1 MIQLNLLPDI
11 KLEYLKT
18 ERTKR
23 KIILISSACAGAAL
37 LLLLMLFVVVNVLQK
52 QHLNS
57 LNKDIKTYSA
67 KLSGTTDLNKILTI
81 QNQLESLPA
90 MHDQKVVASRL
101 FSYMSQLTPNQA
113 SIASLKVDFV
123 GNTISF
129 SGTADALETV
139 NKFTDTLKFTTFKT
153 ADGSSEDKAFSNV
166 VLNNFS
172 RDDKI
177 THYQIDAH
185 FAPVIFDNAQEASL
199 ITPKI
204 ISTRSETEKPAAL
217 FQQED
222 KQ

>member
-166 VLNNFS
+166 VLTNFS

>member
-81 QNQLESLPA
+81 QTQLESLPA
-90 MHDQKVVASRL
+90 IHDQKVVASRL

-113 SIASLKVDFV
+113 SITSLKIDFV

-166 VLNNFS
+166 VLTNFS